1 MSPGLKHYYTEM
13 TSFLSTLIAEILL
26 KNIVLPVIILMS
38 YVMAAYRA
46 LSGLF
51 TRSIAEKKVA
61 SDKDSDTSEESPIEN
76 IYEDFSMDSSNG
88 SPKMEQQ
95 EKSLLERMNDDLL
108 DANRQWSEKYEELY
122 TKNRE
127 LTKHLRQEQM
137 MLCSAG
143 GIGLLML
150 SSYAMVIYTNILAK
164 GPVA

>member
-1 MSPGLKHYYTEM
+1 M

-26 KNIVLPVIILMS
+26 KIIVLPVIILIS
-38 YVMAAYRA
+38 YVMAGIDV
-46 LSGLF
+46 LSELF
-51 TRSIAEKKVA
+51 IWPVAEKPVV
-61 SDKDSDTSEESPIEN
+61 SDKDSDTSDESPVEN
-76 IYEDFSMDSSNG
+76 IYEDFSTDSSNG

-95 EKSLLERMNDDLL
+95 EKSLLERMNEDLL
-108 DANRQWSEKYEELY
+108 DANSQWSEKYEELY

-127 LTKHLRQEQM
+127 LTKHLQREQM